1 MTRDGIEVVELVFD
15 AHGREQDSPNPRHM
29 RDVLREVHRAL
40 TKEGTRD
47 LVTLIASGG
56 IAQAEHVAKAIICG
70 ADLVAIDLPLMIAL
84 ECRLCGECERGETCP
99 IHLEEIGEEFA
110 VQRIVN
116 MMAAWRNQLLE
127 LLGAMGIREVRRLRG
142 ETGRCMFFEDLEA
155 ATFGRMFGKGRDE
168 GSTGTDTIV
177 PAVSATRPGTG
188 GSAWRELAR
197 REGPARTATRAPTV
211 PKRNRQVP
219 HPSGFPLR
227 GLRQVRQHLPPSG
240 SQAPRGLPV
249 SHSSPGLPLHRFRLR
264 EDGPLLRCRVS
275 RRGALAVGESGIRD
289 HGGLPLDARPA
300 CQHVGHGGNGPP
312 APCSSRVRD
321 RGFGGRL

>member
-1 MTRDGIEVVELVFD
+1 MVPCTEQTAALQARIKEESPNTIVAIRIEASPKVAGQVCKMTREGIEVVELVFD

-40 TKEGTRD
+40 TKEGRRD

-116 MMAAWRNQLLE
+116 LMAAWRNQLLE

-155 ATFGRMFGKGRDE
+155 ATFGRMFGKGRDQ

-177 PAVSATRPGTG
+177 AAVSATLPEPAEAPGGNRTTGRPG
-188 GSAWRELAR
+188 AN
-197 REGPARTATRAPTV
+197 
-211 PKRNRQVP
+211 RNPRPHGTETHRQVP
-219 HPSGFPLR
+219 HPSGFLR
-227 GLRQVRQHLPPSG
+227 VACGNCVNICPIRL
-240 SQAPRGLPV
+240 QAP
-249 SHSSPGLPLHRFRLR
+249 
-264 EDGPLLRCRVS
+264 
-275 RRGALAVGESGIRD
+275 
-289 HGGLPLDARPA
+289 
-300 CQHVGHGGNGPP
+300 
-312 APCSSRVRD
+312 
-321 RGFGGRL
+321 